1 MRGRSRSTFRK
12 RRPPPGSAPGA
23 FAIPEHAQAPRIHVI
38 DYTADRVTEADVSDA
53 ESLRVYRDSP
63 SVTWIDI
70 QGLGNEPLL
79 RAIGELFDI
88 HALAMADV
96 FNVPQ
101 RPKAE
106 AYDQHALVISQIA
119 EPCPPGTVQLEQLSL
134 VLGATYVITFQERY
148 GDPFDPVRMRIR
160 QGALARRMGADYLA
174 YALIDAV
181 IDGYYPLLETF
192 GDFLESLEDEVVAKP
207 RADALLRIQTVRR
220 HLLNLRRAVWPQRE
234 AVNILLRDSPFISD
248 AVRVY
253 LRDCYDHVVQI
264 MDVLETYRETAAG
277 LMEVHLSSVSN
288 RTNEVMK
295 VLTVISSIF
304 IPLTF
309 IVGVYGMNFEYMPE
323 LHNPI
328 GYPLV
333 WLVMIVIGVG
343 MLLYFW
349 RHGWIGRGPSD
360 EEHISKRSP

>member
-1 MRGRSRSTFRK
+1 MRGRTRSSFRK

-23 FAIPEHAQAPRIHVI
+23 FAVPEHAQKPRIHVI
-38 DYTADRVTEADVSDA
+38 DYTPERITEADVTSA
-53 ESLRVYRDSP
+53 EALRVYRDSP

-70 QGLGNEPLL
+70 QGLGDEPLL

-88 HALAMADV
+88 HPLAMADV

-106 AYDQHALVISQIA
+106 TYERHALVISQIA
-119 EPCPPGTVQLEQLSL
+119 EPCAPGTVQLEQFTI
-134 VLGATYVITFQERY
+134 VVGATYIMTFQERY
-148 GDPFDPVRMRIR
+148 GDPFDPVRERIR

-181 IDGYYPLLETF
+181 VDGYYPLLESI
-192 GDFLESLEDEVVAKP
+192 GDFLESIEEEVVSKP
-207 RADALLRIQTVRR
+207 RHDAVLRIQTVRR
-220 HLLNLRRAVWPQRE
+220 HLLGLRRAVWPLRE
-234 AVNILLRDSPFISD
+234 AVNILLRDSPFVGE

-264 MDVLETYRETAAG
+264 MDVLETYRETAGG

-309 IVGVYGMNFEYMPE
+309 IVGVYGMNFDYMPE
-323 LHNPI
+323 LRNPL

-333 WLVMIVIGVG
+333 WLVMLGVG
-343 MLLYFW
+343 FGMLYYFW
-349 RHGWIGRGPSD
+349 RVGWIGSPSAD
-360 EEHISKRSP
+360 DQPPAKD